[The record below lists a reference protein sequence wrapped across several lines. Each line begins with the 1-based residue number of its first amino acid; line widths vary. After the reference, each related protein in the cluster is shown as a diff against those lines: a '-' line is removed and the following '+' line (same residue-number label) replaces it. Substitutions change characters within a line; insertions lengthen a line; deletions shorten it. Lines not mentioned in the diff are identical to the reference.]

1 MSAAPSVA
9 VRRLDRL
16 VTGRV
21 RAARND
27 PLVRNS
33 LFLMLSAS
41 ATAACGLV
49 FWILVA
55 RFYSPS
61 EVGKSTTLL
70 SATLLISYL
79 SLLGFNNTFPRF
91 LARSD
96 RPNEEINT
104 GLSVVGGSA
113 IIISVGFVAAIP
125 LISPRLD
132 FVIHSPAYA
141 VAFVALTAAVAL
153 NLITDSVFIA
163 YRSSHYNLLVDGV
176 VQNIIKLAMPLLFVG
191 LGAFGIYLAFGLAA
205 TVAAL
210 LSVYLMIKRFHFHP
224 KPMISPHVLRELGG
238 YSVGNYAA
246 NLFNIAPTFVLP
258 ILVFDLRGAAAAGF
272 FYVAFQLAN
281 LLNMITYAIMENLLT
296 EGGHG
301 ETPIGVL
308 ARRSARLQILLII
321 PAASVVCFLGPYL
334 LELFGGSYRTHA
346 TAVLISLVA
355 SVPAVAFSSWALT
368 LLRIGG
374 HLRGLIGANAIC
386 ALVVCGMAAALLD
399 HGLVWVGVALIV
411 GNVIAGAI
419 ACVILFCTWN
429 TTPWP
434 VARTASAET
443 PSTRN
448 YRRKCRQRDL

>member
-1 MSAAPSVA
+1 MSPTPPVA

-16 VTGRV
+16 VLGRV

-27 PLVRNS
+27 HLVRNS
-33 LFLMLSAS
+33 LFIMLSAG
-41 ATAACGLV
+41 ATAALGFV

-55 RFYSPS
+55 RTYSPS
-61 EVGKSTTLL
+61 EVGESTTLL

-91 LARSD
+91 LARSN

-104 GLSVVGGSA
+104 VLSVVGGSA
-113 IIISVGFVAAIP
+113 IVISVAYVAAIP

-132 FVIHSPAYA
+132 FVTHSPAYA
-141 VAFVALTAAVAL
+141 VAFVALTAANAL

-176 VQNIIKLAMPLLFVG
+176 VQSSTKLALPLLFVS
-191 LGAFGIYLAFGLAA
+191 LGAFGIYLASGLAA
-205 TVAAL
+205 TVAVL
-210 LSVYLMIKRFHFHP
+210 LSVYLMIKRFSFRP

-246 NLFNIAPTFVLP
+246 NLFNLVPAFVLP
-258 ILVFDLRGAAAAGF
+258 ILVLDLQGSAAAGF

-308 ARRSARLQILLII
+308 ARRSARLQALLII
-321 PAASVVCFLGPYL
+321 PTAAVVCLLGPYL
-334 LELFGGSYRTHA
+334 LELFGASYRTHA
-346 TAVLISLVA
+346 TALLISLVA
-355 SVPAVAFSSWALT
+355 SVPAIAFSSWALT
-368 LLRIGG
+368 LLKVGG
-374 HLRGLIGANAIC
+374 HLRGLIGSNAIC
-386 ALVVCGMAAALLD
+386 ALVVCGMAAAFVG

-411 GNVIAGAI
+411 GNVITGAI
-419 ACVILFCTWN
+419 ACVILVRTWK
-429 TTPWP
+429 TTAWP
-434 VARTASAET
+434 MNAHE
-443 PSTRN
+443 
-448 YRRKCRQRDL
+448 